1 MALDGKSSYYQNP
14 LSDRNR
20 PRNNNWTC
28 CPPNLSRTLL
38 LVGKYAYAYRED
50 EIYVNLFVGGRAAIV
65 LPKTPVTLD
74 VDTDYP
80 WDGAVKITVQPE
92 HAAEFALCLRIPGW
106 CRGAKLRLNGTSVA
120 NGKVVGGYAVLRRR
134 WTPGDTVQL
143 DLPMP
148 VARIETHP
156 NVQAAKGKVAIQRGP
171 LIYGLEGLDNDGKSL
186 VTLPADPGFTVEQR
200 PDFLG
205 GVSVIHGLTVAKR
218 PFVAIPFY
226 SLANR
231 GKSSQDVWQN
241 QDAKR
246 ETATGWQGVLY
257 REYRPY

>member
-1 MALDGKSSYYQNP
+1 
-14 LSDRNR
+14 
-20 PRNNNWTC
+20 
-28 CPPNLSRTLL
+28 
-38 LVGKYAYAYRED
+38 
-50 EIYVNLFVGGRAAIV
+50 
-65 LPKTPVTLD
+65 
-74 VDTDYP
+74 
-80 WDGAVKITVQPE
+80 
-92 HAAEFALCLRIPGW
+92 
-106 CRGAKLRLNGTSVA
+106 
-120 NGKVVGGYAVLRRR
+120 
-134 WTPGDTVQL
+134 
-143 DLPMP
+143 
-148 VARIETHP
+148 
-156 NVQAAKGKVAIQRGP
+156 VAIQRGP